1 MNVSN
6 LSPNNV
12 NIVSKLCNKTIVIYL
27 SIAQCARGQSL
38 SDPLKSDLKSES
50 ITLVSFTQL
59 VGLDLYQ
66 AIKY

>member
-12 NIVSKLCNKTIVIYL
+12 NIVRKLCNKTIVIYL

-38 SDPLKSDLKSES
+38 SEPLKSDLK
-50 ITLVSFTQL
+50 I
-59 VGLDLYQ
+59 
-66 AIKY
+66 